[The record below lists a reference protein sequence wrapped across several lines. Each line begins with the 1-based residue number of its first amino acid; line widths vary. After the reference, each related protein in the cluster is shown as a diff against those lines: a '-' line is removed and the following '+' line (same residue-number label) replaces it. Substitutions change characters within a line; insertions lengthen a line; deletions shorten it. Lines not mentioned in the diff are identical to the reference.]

1 MAILDFSNIDDI
13 IKKILKAVNFPKK
26 INKSYEVWHLASGKA
41 VKVSD
46 FVKYICKKNNYK
58 QKLIYK
64 KDQFNLDHH
73 ISDKKS
79 IW

>member
-1 MAILDFSNIDDI
+1 MRDFSNIDYI
-13 IKKILKAVNFPKK
+13 IKKILNAAKFSRKIKK
-26 INKSYEVWHLASGKA
+26 SCDEWHLASGKKI
-41 VKVSD
+41 KVGD
-46 FVKYICKKNNYK
+46 FVKNICKNNNYK

-64 KDQFNLDHH
+64 NSKLNLFHH